1 MITCGL
7 KLTHDASVALIDD
20 GDLVF
25 SVEIEK
31 LDNRSRYSEV
41 PDLEIV
47 TEILE
52 SFGFRPSDVDDWVV
66 DGWDGDRP
74 GTVEVLSHGSPI
86 SLAVGPY
93 RESEQCPHLLMPSAT
108 GKFQLGGKFYSYS
121 SHQHVAG
128 HVVSAYCSSPFA
140 ARGEASFVLVWD
152 GGLFPRLYRVDPAT
166 GVENLGALF
175 PVIGHVYATAGHHFG
190 PFRRQVQSPTVD
202 DLTVAGK
209 LMAYIALGEPREQ
222 VVAVLAREFEHLFT
236 GTGEPARS
244 YRDRVGG
251 FGSLFEPS
259 MPPLHGFFDAVEA
272 EVAALGYSDADALAS
287 IHEFLGRQL
296 SRRLTERL
304 GELIG
309 GVPQN
314 LCFAGGCALNIKWN
328 SSIRSLDCVREMWV
342 PPFPNDAGSAIGGA
356 ALAVARTSGLQAFS
370 WHVRSGP
377 ELRPTVELP
386 TGWTKVRC
394 STSELA
400 ALIHES
406 GEPVVVLN
414 GRAELGPRALGGRSI
429 LAPATSPAMKDKLN
443 TLKGRENYR
452 PVAPICLE
460 KEAPAVFDPGTP
472 DPYMLFD
479 HDVRPEWRE
488 RIPAVVHL
496 DGSARLQTVS
506 DTDDAV
512 LAEIL
517 HAYRRLSGV
526 PVLCNTSANFNGRG
540 FFPDVL
546 SAIRWGRVDH
556 VWSAGTLFTRTGQA

>member
-31 LDNRSRYSEV
+31 LDNRSRYSEI
-41 PDLEIV
+41 PDLDIV
-47 TEILE
+47 AEILAD
-52 SFGFRPSDVDDWVV
+52 FGYQPSDVDEWVV

-74 GTVEVLSHGSPI
+74 GTVEVLSHGAPVT
-86 SLAVGPY
+86 LAVGPY
-93 RESEQCPHLLMPSAT
+93 RESEQCPDILAPSVT
-108 GKFQLGGKFYSYS
+108 GKFPLGGRFHAYS

-128 HVVSAYCSSPFA
+128 HVASAYCSSPFA
-140 ARGEASFVLVWD
+140 ARVEASFVLVWD
-152 GGLFPRLYRVDPAT
+152 GGLFPRLYRADPAT

-190 PFRRQVQSPTVD
+190 PFRRQIQSPNVD

-209 LMAYIALGEPREQ
+209 LMAYIALGQPREP
-222 VVAVLAREFEHLFT
+222 VITVLGREFERIFT
-236 GTGEPARS
+236 GSDDQASS
-244 YRDRVGG
+244 YRSRVGG

-259 MPPLHGFFDAVEA
+259 MPPLHEFFDAVRA
-272 EVAALGYSDADALAS
+272 GIAGLGYSDADALAS
-287 IHEFLGRQL
+287 IHEFFAQL
-296 SRRLTERL
+296 LAQRLTERL
-304 GELIG
+304 GELG
-309 GVPQN
+309 GGTPQN

-328 SSIRSLDCVREMWV
+328 SRIRSLACVGEMWV

-356 ALAVARTSGLQAFS
+356 ALAMARASGLRAVS

-377 ELRPTVELP
+377 RLQPIGDLP
-386 TGWTKVRC
+386 TGWSAASC
-394 STSELA
+394 SPSELA
-400 ALIHES
+400 ALLHES
-406 GEPVVVLN
+406 GEPVVVLD

-429 LAPATSPAMKDKLN
+429 LAPAISPTMQDKLN
-443 TLKGRENYR
+443 ALKGRENYR
-452 PVAPICLE
+452 PIAPICLVE
-460 KEAPAVFDPGTP
+460 EAPVVFAPGTP

-506 DTDDAV
+506 DTEDAV

-517 HAYRRLSGV
+517 RTYRRLSKV
-526 PVLCNTSANFNGRG
+526 PVLCNTSANFNGCG

-556 VWSAGTLFTRTGQA
+556 VWSAGTLYTKTG